1 MGTNTYVCAALWVRL
16 IKRVGLS
23 HPHLSV
29 GRCVARLAAAVVAVV
44 GTQAR
49 VFQGAVGAG
58 GGGATAAVGVT
69 ETLTVLLMDL

>member
-1 MGTNTYVCAALWVRL
+1 MCAAL
-16 IKRVGLS
+16 RVQLS
-23 HPHLSV
+23 ERVARSRPHLSV
-29 GRCVARLAAAVVAVV
+29 GRCVASLAAAVVAVV

-58 GGGATAAVGVT
+58 GGSATAAVGVA

>member
-1 MGTNTYVCAALWVRL
+1 MA
-16 IKRVGLS
+16 S
-23 HPHLSV
+23 
-29 GRCVARLAAAVVAVV
+29 LAAAVVAVV

-58 GGGATAAVGVT
+58 GGSATAAVGVA